1 MWAMLVPEVDDSPQS
16 NAVKVKKMITGIQVP
31 EYKILKDVNV
41 PVSEQLTVVV
51 GPNGS
56 GKSTL
61 LSSIKSV
68 TSGLAPAS
76 QKFRGFIRIKGL
88 TPPLF
93 PQNEA
98 WIECVAS
105 RGETGQIAWEING
118 RQRTQFD
125 GHHQKCIQDMLRPRF
140 LKLSAESASR
150 VSYTEAVTPV
160 LGDDG
165 ANLASVIGGYL
176 KSGRTDIVDSI
187 TTSLKGLVPQ
197 IHRIWV
203 ENASLEREE
212 TEIIS
217 VGPSQY
223 PVTRTKSYWGERLMF
238 DTWSYKGLPAH
249 EMSEGTILATALLT
263 LLHGENP
270 PNLLLMDDIDKG
282 LHPRAIA
289 SLVEILRGIMEQRPD
304 LQIIATTHSPYLL
317 DQIPVESVICMH
329 VADDGYARAKPLT
342 DHPEYPRWKGVM
354 TAGEFWGTM
363 GDEWVT
369 RDEKA
374 VAQ

>member
-1 MWAMLVPEVDDSPQS
+1 
-16 NAVKVKKMITGIQVP
+16 MITGIQVP
-31 EYKILKDVNV
+31 EFKILKDVSV
-41 PVSEQLTVVV
+41 PIREQLTVVV

-61 LSSIKSV
+61 LSSIKAAAIGICPNV
-68 TSGLAPAS
+68 NQFQGIVKLNGLV
-76 QKFRGFIRIKGL
+76 
-88 TPPLF
+88 PPLF
-93 PQNEA
+93 LQREA
-98 WIECVAS
+98 WIGC
-105 RGETGQIAWEING
+105 IARQG
-118 RQRTQFD
+118 RSEMIAKNVKGFQPIEYDGRHQRR
-125 GHHQKCIQDMLRPRF
+125 IQEMLQPRF
-140 LKLSAESASR
+140 LKLSAEASSR
-150 VSYTEAVTPV
+150 VSYNETATPT

-165 ANLASVIGGYL
+165 ANLASVIGSYL
-176 KSGRTDIVDSI
+176 KSGRTDVVDSI
-187 TTSLKGLVPQ
+187 TTSLKTLVPQ
-197 IHRIWV
+197 IRRVWV

-217 VGPSQY
+217 VGSSQY
-223 PVTRTKSYWGERLMF
+223 PVTRKKSYWGERLMF

-289 SLVEILRGIMEQRPD
+289 SLVEILKSIMEQRSD

-363 GDEWVT
+363 GDEWVI

-374 VAQ
+374 IAQ